1 MKILVINAGS
11 SSLKYQLINMDN
23 DEVIAKGNCERI
35 GIDGRITHKTASGYS
50 VTEDWSFPTHTEAF
64 EKVIE
69 KLTSGDGK
77 VVDSVSEI
85 SAVGH
90 RVVQGGDIFSKSVI
104 ATDEVIDQIEKLSPL
119 APLHNPAHVLALRAC
134 RKVVGDNVPMV
145 VVFDTAFHQTMPSK
159 AFMYGLPYEDYEKYS
174 IRKYG
179 FHGTSHRFVSADFA
193 KRIGKPLDQLKM
205 VTCHL
210 GNGSSITAVDC
221 GKSVDTT
228 MGFTPLDGV
237 IMGTRC
243 GAIDASAVLYLME
256 KTGMNAS
263 EMSNYLNKKCGFFG
277 ITGGKSDNRD
287 IEAGVA
293 AGDER
298 CALAS
303 NMLGYEIK
311 KQIGAYAAAMGGLD
325 AVVFTG
331 GIGENAI
338 GIRKLACSGLEFL
351 GIKLDEERN
360 VALNHGEGRIS
371 TDDSKVEVWIV
382 PTNEEL
388 LIAMDT
394 QALVENQAL

>member
-50 VTEDWSFPTHTEAF
+50 VTEDCSFPTHTEAF

-287 IEAGVA
+287 IEAGIA

-298 CALAS
+298 CALAT
-303 NMLGYEIK
+303 NMLSYEIK